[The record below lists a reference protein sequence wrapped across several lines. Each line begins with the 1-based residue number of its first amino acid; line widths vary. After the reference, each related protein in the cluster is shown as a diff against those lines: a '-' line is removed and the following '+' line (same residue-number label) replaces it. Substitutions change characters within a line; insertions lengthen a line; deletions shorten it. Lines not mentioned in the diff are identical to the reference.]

1 MEIPKA
7 EGIMRAEPGDWI
19 IIDEA
24 GEQHHCTP
32 EMFAKTYQ
40 LVADGEEVPAAVS
53 VARVVVAEAGPA
65 QETPAGG
72 PVTEASIHDC
82 PVEDALDVLI
92 GRLADGAA
100 DDRERTLALSRLEEA
115 RFWLHE
121 RTRKRVDGARH
132 QLR

>member
-121 RTRKRVDGARH
+121 RTRKRVDGARL